1 MQITWKTDM
10 TSNVHTTKRK
20 INTYIV
26 HRLGVHM
33 HKIIVHTYEMP
44 NTDCMRMPKI
54 SQCRQHWAAG
64 IRRHWKCKIQK
75 GQNPKEI
82 QTRKFL
88 SVAHFFYY
96 PKLLP
101 VFFCVELKWPSP
113 QLLLLLFS
121 FSISLRN
128 SSSSY
133 FGTMKL
139 LCGSKLVSFTT
150 YRLPQTAIPA
160 MPRGFYCCHSYL
172 RSPLKKTPDLNQ
184 MTRCWPL
191 DWYYYQYLVPF
202 FKAHKRTVL
211 LI

>member
-1 MQITWKTDM
+1 MYLPISYYVQLSRKWIFFTFTY
-10 TSNVHTTKRK
+10 TSFKKSKRTKSKR
-20 INTYIV
+20 N
-26 HRLGVHM
+26 
-33 HKIIVHTYEMP
+33 P
-44 NTDCMRMPKI
+44 NEKV
-54 SQCRQHWAAG
+54 
-64 IRRHWKCKIQK
+64 
-75 GQNPKEI
+75 
-82 QTRKFL
+82 
-88 SVAHFFYY
+88 SVAYFFITQTFC
-96 PKLLP
+96 L
-101 VFFCVELKWPSP
+101 FFCVELKWPSP
-113 QLLLLLFS
+113 QLLLLLLFS

-191 DWYYYQYLVPF
+191 DYYYQYLVPF

>member
-1 MQITWKTDM
+1 MSNSVWDKITFEISSYKDCNIKHIYLPKTIL
-10 TSNVHTTKRK
+10 SKCVQLSRFILK
-20 INTYIV
+20 INFLYIYL
-26 HRLGVHM
+26 HIFQEI
-33 HKIIVHTYEMP
+33 KK
-44 NTDCMRMPKI
+44 D
-54 SQCRQHWAAG
+54 
-64 IRRHWKCKIQK
+64 KIQK
-75 GQNPKEI
+75 KSKWESFS
-82 QTRKFL
+82 RSLF
-88 SVAHFFYY
+88 
-96 PKLLP
+96 LLP
-101 VFFCVELKWPSP
+101 KPSACFFVLNWNDPRLSYSSFF
-113 QLLLLLFS
+113 FS
-121 FSISLRN
+121 VFSISLRN

-202 FKAHKRTVL
+202 FKAHKKNSSPHLMSRKSKYCTL
-211 LI
+211 RL

>member
-1 MQITWKTDM
+1 M
-10 TSNVHTTKRK
+10 
-20 INTYIV
+20 
-26 HRLGVHM
+26 
-33 HKIIVHTYEMP
+33 
-44 NTDCMRMPKI
+44 
-54 SQCRQHWAAG
+54 
-64 IRRHWKCKIQK
+64 
-75 GQNPKEI
+75 
-82 QTRKFL
+82 RKFRSL
-88 SVAHFFYY
+88 TFFITQTFCLFFLCWIEMTLASATPPPSFQFFY
-96 PKLLP
+96 L
-101 VFFCVELKWPSP
+101 
-113 QLLLLLFS
+113 
-121 FSISLRN
+121 SLRN

-202 FKAHKRTVL
+202 FKAHKKNSSPHLMSRKSKYCTL
-211 LI
+211 RL

>member
-1 MQITWKTDM
+1 MYNWVENNSSLHLPTHLLR
-10 TSNVHTTKRK
+10 N
-20 INTYIV
+20 
-26 HRLGVHM
+26 
-33 HKIIVHTYEMP
+33 
-44 NTDCMRMPKI
+44 
-54 SQCRQHWAAG
+54 
-64 IRRHWKCKIQK
+64 QK

-82 QTRKFL
+82 QMRKFPSL
-88 SVAHFFYY
+88 TFFITQTFC
-96 PKLLP
+96 L
-101 VFFCVELKWPSP
+101 FFCVELKWPSP
-113 QLLLLLFS
+113 QLLLLLLFS

-202 FKAHKRTVL
+202 FKAHKKNSSPHLMSRKSKYCTL
-211 LI
+211 RL

>member
-1 MQITWKTDM
+1 MYNWVENKFSLHLPTHLLR
-10 TSNVHTTKRK
+10 N
-20 INTYIV
+20 
-26 HRLGVHM
+26 
-33 HKIIVHTYEMP
+33 
-44 NTDCMRMPKI
+44 
-54 SQCRQHWAAG
+54 
-64 IRRHWKCKIQK
+64 QK

-82 QTRKFL
+82 QMRKFRSL
-88 SVAHFFYY
+88 TFFITQTFC
-96 PKLLP
+96 L
-101 VFFCVELKWPSP
+101 FFCVELKWPSP
-113 QLLLLLFS
+113 QLLLLLLFS

-202 FKAHKRTVL
+202 FKAHKKNSSPHLMSRKSKYCTL
-211 LI
+211 RL